1 MRGWVVL
8 QKPFWGCGFCSF
20 GRNEYL
26 YVLNARLNIGNRMI
40 DRATV
45 DKIYAAA
52 NVVEVISDFVSL
64 KKKGVN
70 YMACCPFHNEKTPS
84 FVVSPAKGLYKCF
97 GCGKGGNAVT
107 FVMEHEK
114 LTYVEA
120 LKWVA
125 KKYGIPVEER
135 EETPEEKQ
143 RNDDRE
149 SMMVVNAWAS
159 EYFAEQMLTTDEGQ
173 SVAYNYFAS
182 RGLTSATIKRF
193 GLGYCPESRAS
204 RDRDTMTQ
212 AALKAG
218 YKEKYLVDT
227 GLTIVR
233 ETGGYYD
240 RFCGRVMFPIHT
252 ISGRVTAFSGRA
264 LQSDNR
270 AKYLNSPESVVYS
283 KSNNLY
289 GIYFAKSA
297 ITKENHCI
305 LVEGNIDVVQ
315 LHQKGIEN
323 VVAPLGTALT
333 VEQVRIISR
342 FTHNITLLF
351 DGDSAGV
358 KAALK
363 GVDLVLKEG
372 LNVRVVVLPEG
383 EDPDSYARSH
393 TADQIR
399 DYIAENQR
407 DFISFKSSLYAEE
420 VAKDPIRKGELIS
433 DIVNSIALI
442 PSKIQRSVFI
452 KECSKI
458 MDISEEIL
466 VNEVVRKSVGTQYGS
481 EAREFVRREQA
492 QMREDATAN
501 RIAESFGDEKG
512 GSSMTQLEREIA
524 GYLIKYGHHTLE
536 YREGKMTTT
545 FNVAESIFEAL
556 DGDGV
561 YFQDARYRA
570 IVDCYKLHNAELGVG
585 VKVPEHYFI
594 ELDNPEA
601 SSAAVDILT
610 EGDNHKQSAIWRKRE
625 GYSDDVSEE
634 QQKKDEARR
643 LAEEL
648 RKLGRVIPKAIILY
662 KSKAIE
668 AIIAML
674 NERLAALDEDDDVG
688 EAKILESIAKLNAE
702 RNKIAHKTERNI
714 L

>member
-1 MRGWVVL
+1 
-8 QKPFWGCGFCSF
+8 
-20 GRNEYL
+20 
-26 YVLNARLNIGNRMI
+26 MI

-114 LTYVEA
+114 LTYAEA

-125 KKYGIPVEER
+125 KKYGIAVEER
-135 EETPEEKQ
+135 EETPEEKR

-149 SMMVVNAWAS
+149 SMMVANAWAAD
-159 EYFAEQMLTTDEGQ
+159 YFVEQMYNTDEGL
-173 SVAYNYFAS
+173 SVARGYFAS
-182 RGLTSATIKRF
+182 RGLTDATIKRF
-193 GLGYCPESRAS
+193 GLGYCPESRTS
-204 RDRDTMTQ
+204 RDKDTMTQ

-218 YKEKYLVDT
+218 YKEQFLVDT
-227 GLTIVR
+227 GLTIKR

-264 LQSDNR
+264 LNSENK

-289 GIYFAKSA
+289 GIYFAKGA
-297 ITKENHCI
+297 ITRENHCI

-333 VEQVRIISR
+333 IEQVRIISR
-342 FTHNITLLF
+342 FTNNITLLF

-358 KAALK
+358 KAAIK

-383 EDPDSYARSH
+383 EDPDSFARSH
-393 TADQIR
+393 SADQIR
-399 DYIAENQR
+399 EYITTNQK
-407 DFISFKSSLYAEE
+407 DFITFKSSLYAAE

-458 MDISEEIL
+458 MDIDEAIV
-466 VNEVVRKSVGTQYGS
+466 VNEVVRKSVGTSFGQ
-481 EAREFVRREQA
+481 EARTFVQREQA
-492 QMREDATAN
+492 QQQR
-501 RIAESFGDEKG
+501 AEQEFERAVNLGNHKA
-512 GSSMTQLEREIA
+512 GSSMTELEREIA
-524 GYLIKYGHHTLE
+524 GYLIKYGHLTLD
-536 YREGKMTTT
+536 YREGKATTS
-545 FNVAESIFEAL
+545 FNVAETIFGEL
-556 DGDGV
+556 EGDGI
-561 YFQDARYRA
+561 YFQDGRYKA
-570 IVDCYKLHNAELGVG
+570 LVECYKAHSGELGVG

-610 EGDNHKQSAIWRKRE
+610 EGDNHKQSSIWKE
-625 GYSDDVSEE
+625 HDICTESEE
-634 QQKKDEARR
+634 ER
-643 LAEEL
+643 LG
-648 RKLGRVIPKAIILY
+648 KIIPKAIILY

-668 AIIAML
+668 AIIANL
-674 NERLAALDEDDDVG
+674 GERLATLGEDDDV
-688 EAKILESIAKLNAE
+688 EQARILEAIAALNAE
-702 RNKIAHKTERNI
+702 RNKIAHKTARNI

>member
-1 MRGWVVL
+1 
-8 QKPFWGCGFCSF
+8 
-20 GRNEYL
+20 
-26 YVLNARLNIGNRMI
+26 MI

-52 NVVEVISDFVSL
+52 NVVEVVSDFVSL

-70 YMACCPFHNEKTPS
+70 FMACCPFHNEKTPS
-84 FVVSPAKGLYKCF
+84 FVVSPSKGLYKCF

-114 LTYVEA
+114 LTYAEA

-135 EETPEEKQ
+135 EETPEDKQ

-149 SMMVVNAWAS
+149 SMMIANAWAS
-159 EYFAEQMLTTDEGQ
+159 DYFVAQMNTTDEGR
-173 SVAYNYFAS
+173 SVAYSYLSS
-182 RGLTSATIKRF
+182 RGLTDATIKRF

-204 RDRDTMTQ
+204 REKDTMTR
-212 AALKAG
+212 AALSAG
-218 YKEKYLVDT
+218 YKEQFLIDT
-227 GLTIVR
+227 GLTIKR

-264 LQSDNR
+264 LQSDNK
-270 AKYLNSPESVVYS
+270 AKYLNSPESIVYS

-342 FTHNITLLF
+342 FTNNITLLF
-351 DGDSAGV
+351 DGDKAGV

-383 EDPDSYARSH
+383 EDPDSYARAHS
-393 TADQIR
+393 ADEIR
-399 DYIAENQR
+399 DYIALNQK
-407 DFISFKSSLYAEE
+407 DFITFKSSLYAKE
-420 VAKDPIRKGELIS
+420 VERDPIRKGELIA
-433 DIVNSIALI
+433 DIVSSIALI
-442 PSKIQRSVFI
+442 PNKIQRSVFI
-452 KECSKI
+452 KECAKI
-458 MDISEEIL
+458 MDIGEDIL
-466 VNEVVRKSVGTQYGS
+466 VSEVVRKSVGATYGK
-481 EAREFVRREQA
+481 ETREFVTRA
-492 QMREDATAN
+492 QQHIQQEEASTQRSVSLE
-501 RIAESFGDEKG
+501 GQKV
-512 GSSMTQLEREIA
+512 GSSMTELEREIA
-524 GYLIKYGHHTLE
+524 GYLIKYGHLTLT
-536 YREGKMTTT
+536 YREGKMTVS
-545 FNVAESIFEAL
+545 FNVADSIFDSL
-556 DGDGV
+556 DGDDV
-561 YFQDARYRA
+561 YFQDPRYRA
-570 IVDCYKLHNAELGVG
+570 IVECYRAHRGEVG
-585 VKVPEHYFI
+585 EGEKVPEHYFI
-594 ELDNPEA
+594 ELNNPEA

-610 EGDNHKQSAIWRKRE
+610 EGENHRQSAIWRKRE
-625 GYSDDVSEE
+625 GYTDSAEDSEKE
-634 QQKKDEARR
+634 QARR
-643 LAEEL
+643 LQDEL
-648 RKLGRVIPKAIILY
+648 IRLGKVIPKAIILY

-668 AIIAML
+668 AIISQL
-674 NERLAALDEDDDVG
+674 NERLASLEEGDDQK
-688 EAKILESIAKLNAE
+688 EAQILEAIGKLNAE
-702 RNKIAHKTERNI
+702 RNKIAHQTDRNI

>member
-1 MRGWVVL
+1 
-8 QKPFWGCGFCSF
+8 
-20 GRNEYL
+20 
-26 YVLNARLNIGNRMI
+26 MI

-52 NVVEVISDFVSL
+52 NVVEVVSDFVSL

-70 YMACCPFHNEKTPS
+70 FMACCPFHNEKTPS
-84 FVVSPAKGLYKCF
+84 FVVSPSKGLYKCF

-114 LTYVEA
+114 LTYAEA

-149 SMMVVNAWAS
+149 SMMVANAWAS
-159 EYFAEQMLTTDEGQ
+159 DYFVEQMNQTDEGR
-173 SVAYNYFAS
+173 SVAHGYLSS
-182 RGLTSATIKRF
+182 RGLTDATIKRF

-204 RDRDTMTQ
+204 RDKDTMTR
-212 AALKAG
+212 AALAAG
-218 YKEKYLVDT
+218 YKEQFLVDT
-227 GLTIVR
+227 GLTIKR

-264 LQSDNR
+264 LQSDNT

-283 KSNNLY
+283 TSNTLY

-297 ITKENHCI
+297 IPKENHCI

-342 FTHNITLLF
+342 FTNNITLLF
-351 DGDSAGV
+351 DGDKAGV

-383 EDPDSYARSH
+383 EDPDSYARTHS
-393 TADQIR
+393 ADQIR
-399 DYIAENQR
+399 DYITLNQK
-407 DFISFKSSLYAEE
+407 DFITFKSSLYAKE
-420 VAKDPIRKGELIS
+420 VERDPIRKGELIA
-433 DIVNSIALI
+433 DIVSSIALI

-452 KECSKI
+452 KECAKI
-458 MDISEEIL
+458 MDIGEDVL
-466 VNEVVRKSVGTQYGS
+466 VSEVVRKSVGATYGK
-481 EAREFVRREQA
+481 ETREFVTKA
-492 QMREDATAN
+492 QQHIRQEE
-501 RIAESFGDEKG
+501 ESAQRSISLDGQKV
-512 GSSMTQLEREIA
+512 GSSMTELEREIA
-524 GYLIKYGHHTLE
+524 GYLIKYGHLTLT
-536 YREGKMTTT
+536 YREGKMTVS
-545 FNVAESIFEAL
+545 FNVADSIFDSL
-556 DGDGV
+556 DGDDV
-561 YFQDARYRA
+561 YFQDPRYRA
-570 IVDCYKLHNAELGVG
+570 IVECYRAHREGLGEG
-585 VKVPEHYFI
+585 EKVPEHYFI
-594 ELDNPEA
+594 ELDNPDA

-610 EGDNHKQSAIWRKRE
+610 EGENHRQSAIWRRRD
-625 GYSDDVSEE
+625 GYTDSEE
-634 QQKKDEARR
+634 NIEKEQARR
-643 LAEEL
+643 LNDEL
-648 RKLGRVIPKAIILY
+648 TRLGRVIPKAIILY

-668 AIIAML
+668 AIISQL
-674 NERLAALDEDDDVG
+674 NERLASLEEGDDVK
-688 EAKILESIAKLNAE
+688 EAQILEAIGKLNAE
-702 RNKIAHKTERNI
+702 RNKIAHQTDRNI

>member
-1 MRGWVVL
+1 
-8 QKPFWGCGFCSF
+8 
-20 GRNEYL
+20 
-26 YVLNARLNIGNRMI
+26 MI

-70 YMACCPFHNEKTPS
+70 FMACCPFHNEKTPS

-114 LTYVEA
+114 LTYIEA

-149 SMMVVNAWAS
+149 SMMIVNAWAAD
-159 EYFAEQMLTTDEGQ
+159 YFVEQMHTTDEGR
-173 SVAYNYFAS
+173 SVGHNYFSS
-182 RGLTSATIKRF
+182 RGLTDATIKRF
-193 GLGYCPESRAS
+193 GLGYCPESRVS
-204 RDRDTMTQ
+204 RDKDTMTQ

-218 YKEKYLVDT
+218 YKEQYLVDT
-227 GLTIVR
+227 GLTIKR

-270 AKYLNSPESVVYS
+270 AKYLNSPESMVYS

-333 VEQVRIISR
+333 VEQVRVISR
-342 FTHNITLLF
+342 FTNNITLLF

-358 KAALK
+358 KAAIK

-383 EDPDSYARSH
+383 EDPDSFARTHS
-393 TADQIR
+393 ADQIR
-399 DYIAENQR
+399 DYVAQNQR

-420 VAKDPIRKGELIS
+420 VAKDPIRKGELIA
-433 DIVNSIALI
+433 DIVNSISLI
-442 PSKIQRSVFI
+442 PNKIQRSVFI
-452 KECSKI
+452 KECAKI
-458 MDISEEIL
+458 MDIDEALL
-466 VNEVVRKSVGTQYGS
+466 VSEVVRKQVGTQYGA

-492 QMREDATAN
+492 QMRNDAHEEH
-501 RIAESFGDEKG
+501 IAESFGNEKG
-512 GSSMTQLEREIA
+512 GSGMTELEREIA
-524 GYLIKYGHHTLE
+524 GYLIKYGHLTLD
-536 YREGKMTTT
+536 YREGKMTTS

-561 YFQDARYRA
+561 YFQDPRYKA
-570 IVDCYKLHNAELGVG
+570 IVECYKQQMAELGVG
-585 VKVPEHYFI
+585 EKVPEHYFI

-610 EGDNHKQSAIWRKRE
+610 EGDNHKQSAIWKRRD
-625 GYSDDVSEE
+625 GV
-634 QQKKDEARR
+634 
-643 LAEEL
+643 LAEEDAEKERA
-648 RKLGRVIPKAIILY
+648 RKFSDEMVRLGKVIPKAIILY

-668 AIIAML
+668 AIIARL
-674 NERLAALDEDDDVG
+674 NERLAQLDEDD
-688 EAKILESIAKLNAE
+688 EAGVAGILESIAKLNAE
-702 RNKIAHKTERNI
+702 RNKIAHKTDRNI

>member
-1 MRGWVVL
+1 
-8 QKPFWGCGFCSF
+8 
-20 GRNEYL
+20 
-26 YVLNARLNIGNRMI
+26 MI

-45 DKIYAAA
+45 DRIYATA

-114 LTYVEA
+114 LTYPEA

-149 SMMVVNAWAS
+149 SMMIVNAWAS
-159 EYFAEQMLTTDEGQ
+159 DYFVQQMYETDEGL
-173 SVAYNYFAS
+173 SVARGYFAS
-182 RGLTSATIKRF
+182 RGLTDATIKRF
-193 GLGYCPESRAS
+193 GLGYCPESRTS
-204 RDRDTMTQ
+204 REKDAMTQ
-212 AALKAG
+212 AALRAG
-218 YKEKYLVDT
+218 YKEQFLVDT
-227 GLTIVR
+227 GLTIKR

-270 AKYLNSPESVVYS
+270 AKYLNSPESAVYS

-315 LHQKGIEN
+315 LHQRGIEN

-333 VEQVRIISR
+333 IEQVRIIAR
-342 FTHNITLLF
+342 FTNNLTLLF
-351 DGDSAGV
+351 DGDGAGV
-358 KAALK
+358 KAAIK

-372 LNVRVVVLPEG
+372 LNVRVVMLPEG
-383 EDPDSYARSH
+383 EDPDSFARRH

-399 DYIAENQR
+399 EYITTNQR
-407 DFISFKSSLYAEE
+407 DLITFKSSLYAEE
-420 VAKDPIRKGELIS
+420 VAKDPIRKGELIA
-433 DIVNSIALI
+433 DIVNSIALV

-452 KECSKI
+452 KECARI
-458 MDISEEIL
+458 MDIDEAVIVS
-466 VNEVVRKSVGTQYGS
+466 EVVRKSVGTRYGE
-481 EAREFVRREQA
+481 EAREFVRREQMQQEHA
-492 QMREDATAN
+492 EREFEQAVALGN
-501 RIAESFGDEKG
+501 HRA
-512 GSSMTQLEREIA
+512 GSSMTELEREIA
-524 GYLIKYGHHTLE
+524 GYLIKYGHLTLD
-536 YREGKMTTT
+536 YREGKTTT
-545 FNVAESIFEAL
+545 SFNVADSIFESL
-556 DGDGV
+556 EEDSV

-570 IVDCYKLHNAELGVG
+570 LVECYKAHRAEVPAGE
-585 VKVPEHYFI
+585 KVPEHYFI

-610 EGDNHKQSAIWRKRE
+610 EGDNHKQSSIWRE
-625 GYSDDVSEE
+625 HDIFTGSEE
-634 QQKKDEARR
+634 ER
-643 LAEEL
+643 LG
-648 RKLGRVIPKAIILY
+648 KIIPKAIILY

-668 AIIAML
+668 AIIANL
-674 NERLAALDEDDDVG
+674 NERLAGLGDEE
-688 EAKILESIAKLNAE
+688 EAEIARILEAIAALNAE
-702 RNKIAHKTERNI
+702 RNKIAHKTSRNI

>member
-1 MRGWVVL
+1 
-8 QKPFWGCGFCSF
+8 
-20 GRNEYL
+20 
-26 YVLNARLNIGNRMI
+26 MI

-45 DKIYAAA
+45 DRIYAAA

-107 FVMEHEK
+107 FVMEHER
-114 LTYVEA
+114 LSYVEA

-125 KKYGIPVEER
+125 KKYGIAVEER
-135 EETPEEKQ
+135 EETPEEKK

-149 SMMVVNAWAS
+149 SMMIVNAWAS
-159 EYFAEQMLTTDEGQ
+159 DYFVSQMYDTDEGL
-173 SVAYNYFAS
+173 SVARGYFAS
-182 RGLTSATIKRF
+182 RGLTDATIKRF
-193 GLGYCPESRAS
+193 GLGYCPESRTS
-204 RDRDTMTQ
+204 REKDTMTQ
-212 AALKAG
+212 AALRAG
-218 YKEKYLVDT
+218 YKEQFLVDT
-227 GLTIVR
+227 GLTIKR

-264 LQSDNR
+264 LNSENK
-270 AKYLNSPESVVYS
+270 AKYLNSPESMVYS

-289 GIYFAKSA
+289 GIYFAKGA

-342 FTHNITLLF
+342 FTNNITLLF
-351 DGDSAGV
+351 DGDGAGV
-358 KAALK
+358 KAAIK

-393 TADQIR
+393 SADQIR
-399 DYIAENQR
+399 EYITANQK
-407 DFISFKSSLYAEE
+407 DFITFKSSLYARE
-420 VAKDPIRKGELIS
+420 VERDPIRKGELIS

-442 PSKIQRSVFI
+442 PNKIQRSVFI
-452 KECSKI
+452 KECAKI
-458 MDISEEIL
+458 MDIDEAIV
-466 VNEVVRKSVGTQYGS
+466 VNEVVRKSVGTRYGD
-481 EAREFVRREQA
+481 EAREFVRREQTQQTHA
-492 QMREDATAN
+492 EREFEKAVS
-501 RIAESFGDEKG
+501 IGDHKA
-512 GSSMTQLEREIA
+512 GSSMTELEREIT
-524 GYLIKYGHHTLE
+524 GYLIKYGHLTLD
-536 YREGKMTTT
+536 YREGRATTS
-545 FNVAESIFEAL
+545 FNVAETIFSEL
-556 DGDGV
+556 EGDGV
-561 YFQDARYRA
+561 LFQDARYRA
-570 IVDCYKLHNAELGVG
+570 LMECYKLHSAELGVG

-594 ELDNPEA
+594 EIDNPDA

-610 EGDNHKQSAIWRKRE
+610 EGDNHKQSSIWKE
-625 GYSDDVSEE
+625 HDICTESEE
-634 QQKKDEARR
+634 DR
-643 LAEEL
+643 LG
-648 RKLGRVIPKAIILY
+648 KIIPKAIILY

-668 AIIAML
+668 AIIANL
-674 NERLAALDEDDDVG
+674 GERLAGLGDDD
-688 EAKILESIAKLNAE
+688 EAEVARILEAIAALNAE
-702 RNKIAHKTERNI
+702 RNKYAHKTARNI

>member
-1 MRGWVVL
+1 
-8 QKPFWGCGFCSF
+8 
-20 GRNEYL
+20 
-26 YVLNARLNIGNRMI
+26 MI

-45 DKIYAAA
+45 DRIYAAA

-70 YMACCPFHNEKTPS
+70 YVACCPFHNEKTPS

-97 GCGKGGNAVT
+97 GCGVGGNAVT

-125 KKYGIPVEER
+125 KKYGIAVEER

-149 SMMVVNAWAS
+149 SMMIVNAWAS
-159 EYFAEQMLTTDEGQ
+159 EYFATQMYDTDEGL
-173 SVAYNYFAS
+173 SVARGYFAS
-182 RGLTSATIKRF
+182 RGLTDATIKRF
-193 GLGYCPESRAS
+193 GLGYCPENRAS
-204 RDRDTMTQ
+204 RDKDTMTQ
-212 AALKAG
+212 AALRAG
-218 YKEKYLVDT
+218 YKEQFLVDT
-227 GLTIVR
+227 GLTIKR

-240 RFCGRVMFPIHT
+240 RFCGRVIFPIHT

-264 LQSDNR
+264 LAADNR
-270 AKYLNSPESVVYS
+270 AKYLNSPESTVYS

-297 ITKENHCI
+297 IARENHCI

-333 VEQVRIISR
+333 VEQVRMIAR
-342 FTHNITLLF
+342 FTTNITLLF

-363 GVDLVLKEG
+363 GVDLILKEG

-393 TADQIR
+393 TVDQIR
-399 DYIAENQR
+399 EYITNNQK
-407 DFISFKSSLYAEE
+407 DFITFKSSLYATE
-420 VAKDPIRKGELIS
+420 VARDPIRKGELIS
-433 DIVNSIALI
+433 DIVNSISLI
-442 PSKIQRSVFI
+442 PNKIQRSVFI
-452 KECSKI
+452 KECSRI
-458 MDISEEIL
+458 MDVDEQLLLS
-466 VNEVVRKSVGTQYGS
+466 EVVRKDVGGRYGEQARMFVEREQLQQRQAQKAFEESVGLAGL
-481 EAREFVRREQA
+481 QA
-492 QMREDATAN
+492 
-501 RIAESFGDEKG
+501 
-512 GSSMTQLEREIA
+512 GSSMVELEREIA
-524 GYLIKYGHHTLE
+524 GYLIKYGHLTLD
-536 YREGKMTTT
+536 YREGKATSS
-545 FNVAESIFEAL
+545 FNVAEVIIDMLE
-556 DGDGV
+556 GDSV
-561 YFQDARYRA
+561 FFRDERYRTL
-570 IVDCYKLHNAELGVG
+570 VECYKTHSAELGVG

-610 EGDNHKQSAIWRKRE
+610 ESENHKQSAIWKE
-625 GYSDDVSEE
+625 HDICTETEE
-634 QQKKDEARR
+634 ER
-643 LAEEL
+643 LG
-648 RKLGRVIPKAIILY
+648 KIIPKAIILY
-662 KSKAIE
+662 KSKTIE
-668 AIIAML
+668 AIIADL
-674 NERLAALDEDDDVG
+674 NNRLSELSEEDEEESARILAA
-688 EAKILESIAKLNAE
+688 IAMLNAE
-702 RNKIAHKTERNI
+702 RNKIAHKTSRNI

>member
-1 MRGWVVL
+1 
-8 QKPFWGCGFCSF
+8 
-20 GRNEYL
+20 
-26 YVLNARLNIGNRMI
+26 MI

-45 DKIYAAA
+45 DRIYAAA

-107 FVMEHEK
+107 FVMEHER
-114 LTYVEA
+114 LSYVEA

-125 KKYGIPVEER
+125 KKYGITVEER
-135 EETPEEKQ
+135 EETPEEKK

-149 SMMVVNAWAS
+149 SMMIVNAWAS
-159 EYFAEQMLTTDEGQ
+159 DYFVQQMYETDEGL
-173 SVAYNYFAS
+173 SVARGYFAS
-182 RGLTSATIKRF
+182 RGLTDATIKRF
-193 GLGYCPESRAS
+193 GLGYCPESRTS
-204 RDRDTMTQ
+204 RDKDTMTQ
-212 AALKAG
+212 AALRAG
-218 YKEKYLVDT
+218 YKEQFLVDT
-227 GLTIVR
+227 GLTIKR

-264 LQSDNR
+264 LSGENK

-289 GIYFAKSA
+289 GIYFAKGA

-342 FTHNITLLF
+342 FTNNITLLF
-351 DGDSAGV
+351 DGDGAGV
-358 KAALK
+358 KAAIK

-393 TADQIR
+393 SADQIR
-399 DYIAENQR
+399 EYITANQK
-407 DFISFKSSLYAEE
+407 DFITFKSSLYAQE
-420 VAKDPIRKGELIS
+420 VARDPIRKGELIS

-442 PSKIQRSVFI
+442 PNKIQRSVFI
-452 KECSKI
+452 KECAKI
-458 MDISEEIL
+458 MDIDESI
-466 VNEVVRKSVGTQYGS
+466 VVSEVVRKSVGTRYGE
-481 EAREFVRREQA
+481 EAREFVRREQENQRHA
-492 QMREDATAN
+492 EREFQQAVTLG
-501 RIAESFGDEKG
+501 EHKV
-512 GSSMTQLEREIA
+512 GSSMTELEREIT
-524 GYLIKYGHHTLE
+524 GYLIKYGHLTLD
-536 YREGKMTTT
+536 YREGKATTS
-545 FNVAESIFEAL
+545 FNVAETIFGEL
-556 DGDGV
+556 EEDGV
-561 YFQDARYRA
+561 FFQDVRYRA
-570 IVDCYKLHNAELGVG
+570 LMECYKLHRAEVG
-585 VKVPEHYFI
+585 AGEKVPEHYFI
-594 ELDNPEA
+594 EIDNPEA

-610 EGDNHKQSAIWRKRE
+610 EGDNHKQSSIWKE
-625 GYSDDVSEE
+625 HDICTESEE
-634 QQKKDEARR
+634 ER
-643 LAEEL
+643 LG
-648 RKLGRVIPKAIILY
+648 KIIPKAIILY

-668 AIIAML
+668 AIIANL
-674 NERLAALDEDDDVG
+674 NERLAGLGDDDDV
-688 EAKILESIAKLNAE
+688 EVARILEAIAALNAE
-702 RNKIAHKTERNI
+702 RNKYAHKTARNI

>member
-1 MRGWVVL
+1 
-8 QKPFWGCGFCSF
+8 
-20 GRNEYL
+20 
-26 YVLNARLNIGNRMI
+26 MI

-45 DKIYAAA
+45 DRIYAAA
-52 NVVEVISDFVSL
+52 NVVEVVSDFVSL

-70 YMACCPFHNEKTPS
+70 FMACCPFHNEKTPS

-125 KKYGIPVEER
+125 KKYGITVEER

-149 SMMVVNAWAS
+149 SMMIVNAWAQD
-159 EYFAEQMLTTDEGQ
+159 YFVEQMFGTDEGL
-173 SVAYNYFAS
+173 SVARNYFSS
-182 RGLTSATIKRF
+182 RGLTDATIKRF
-193 GLGYCPESRAS
+193 GLGYCPESRTL
-204 RDRDTMTQ
+204 REKDTMTQ
-212 AALKAG
+212 AALRAG
-218 YKEKYLVDT
+218 YKEQFLVDT
-227 GLTIVR
+227 GLTIKR
-233 ETGGYYD
+233 ENGTYYD

-264 LQSDNR
+264 LQSDNK
-270 AKYLNSPESVVYS
+270 AKYLNSPESMVYS

-315 LHQKGIEN
+315 MHQKGIEN

-333 VEQVRIISR
+333 IEQVRIISR
-342 FTHNITLLF
+342 FTNNITLLF

-358 KAALK
+358 KAAIK

-393 TADQIR
+393 SADQIR
-399 DYIAENQR
+399 EYITNNQK
-407 DFISFKSSLYAEE
+407 DFITFKSSLYAAE
-420 VAKDPIRKGELIS
+420 VARDPIRKGELIA

-442 PSKIQRSVFI
+442 PNKIQRSVFI

-458 MDISEEIL
+458 MDIDESL
-466 VNEVVRKSVGTQYGS
+466 VVSEVVRKSVGTRYGE
-481 EAREFVRREQA
+481 EAREFVRREQVQRQHEERA
-492 QMREDATAN
+492 FEQAALLGN
-501 RIAESFGDEKG
+501 QKA
-512 GSSMTQLEREIA
+512 GSSMTELEREIV
-524 GYLIKYGHHTLE
+524 GYLIKYGHLTLD
-536 YREGKMTTT
+536 YREGKATTS
-545 FNVAESIFEAL
+545 FNVADSIFEAL
-556 DGDGV
+556 EDDGV
-561 YFQDARYRA
+561 FFQDARYRA
-570 IVDCYKLHNAELGVG
+570 LMECYKLHRTERAEGE
-585 VKVPEHYFI
+585 KVPEHYFI
-594 ELDNPEA
+594 EIDNPEA
-601 SSAAVDILT
+601 SAAAVDILT
-610 EGDNHKQSAIWRKRE
+610 EGDNHKQSAIWKE
-625 GYSDDVSEE
+625 HDICTSTEE
-634 QQKKDEARR
+634 ER
-643 LAEEL
+643 LG
-648 RKLGRVIPKAIILY
+648 KIIPKAIILY

-668 AIIAML
+668 SIISSL
-674 NERLAALDEDDDVG
+674 GERLAALGDGDDE
-688 EAKILESIAKLNAE
+688 EAARILEAIAALNAE
-702 RNKIAHKTERNI
+702 RNKIARQTARNI